1 MRTLTIAAASR
12 ESAIGLFTALTGFRT
27 QLLDGD
33 GTYRLEVELGPA
45 DRDLVAV
52 LSAIARH
59 VSERE
64 AGPARLELGGRTYS
78 VFPT

>member
-12 ESAIGLFTALTGFRT
+12 QSAIGLFAALQGFRT

-33 GTYRLEVELGPA
+33 GGYRLEVELGPS
-45 DRDLVAV
+45 DRDLAEV

-64 AGPARLELGGRTYS
+64 A
-78 VFPT
+78 